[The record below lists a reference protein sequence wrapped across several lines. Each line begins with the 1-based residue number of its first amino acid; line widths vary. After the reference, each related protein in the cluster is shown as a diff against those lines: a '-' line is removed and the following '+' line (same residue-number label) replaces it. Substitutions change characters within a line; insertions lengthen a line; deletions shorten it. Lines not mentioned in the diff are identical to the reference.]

1 MPVLLRAG
9 KNEIDRRLDRIIR
22 KLFPHLSLGGIYRA
36 IRTGDIK
43 VNGKRKNQN
52 YRLNADDEI
61 FVLDSLLPENT
72 LQSEGTRHHF
82 DTSVILFENDDIL
95 ILNKSR
101 GILTHGQSSL
111 TGDIIGYL
119 QHPINN
125 FSTFKPGPLHRLDR
139 NTSGVISFG
148 KTVQGAQW
156 FSRLI
161 SLRQID
167 KYYITVLDGVLPG
180 KAYWSDPLER
190 DTSSHITRKV
200 KGLSGSMAE
209 LEILP
214 LASRN
219 NRTFA
224 AVRLLTGITHQI
236 RCQCALHGYPL
247 TGDRKYGKSLR
258 APGYLLHALLIRF
271 PESSKLLPG
280 KSITA
285 PLQSSQWKRLGKLFP
300 HPSIDR
306 IIDAFLSDTL

>member
-9 KNEIDRRLDRIIR
+9 KNEIGRRLDRIIR
-22 KLFPHLSLGGIYRA
+22 KLLPQVPLGNIYRA

-61 FVLDSLLPENT
+61 FVLDSLLPVNI
-72 LQSEGTRHHF
+72 LQSEATRHHF
-82 DTSVILFENDDIL
+82 DTNVILFENDDIL
-95 ILNKSR
+95 ILNKPR
-101 GILTHGQSSL
+101 GVLTHGQSSL
-111 TGDIIGYL
+111 TEDIIGYL
-119 QHPINN
+119 RRPAHNY
-125 FSTFKPGPLHRLDR
+125 STFRPGPLHRLDR

-148 KTVQGAQW
+148 KTVQGAQQ

-161 SLRQID
+161 ALRLID
-167 KYYITVLDGVLPG
+167 KYYITVLDGVLPRNEN
-180 KAYWSDPLER
+180 WSDPLER
-190 DTSSHITRKV
+190 DTSSQITRKAE
-200 KGLSGSMAE
+200 GFPGNTAE
-209 LEILP
+209 LEIYP
-214 LASRN
+214 LDSRN

-247 TGDRKYGKSLR
+247 AGDRKYGKSVR
-258 APGYLLHALLIRF
+258 SPGYLLHAILIRF
-271 PESSKLLPG
+271 PESSELLPG

-285 PLQSSQWKRLGKLFP
+285 PLQSSQWKRLGKLYP

-306 IIDAFLSDTL
+306 IMDIFLSNKL